1 MLLSYLCYRS
11 LFLHLQIWFP
21 CWILYKN
28 ATRRLSLC
36 MAIEILDF
44 PEGIL
49 VYDVLILRTVS
60 LFFSR
65 FFHSPPHKKSAI
77 DVNYVHED
85 IQFSSFGD
93 IAFEEMFLLN
103 FLSCE
108 SP

>member
-1 MLLSYLCYRS
+1 
-11 LFLHLQIWFP
+11 
-21 CWILYKN
+21 
-28 ATRRLSLC
+28 

-44 PEGIL
+44 PDGIF
-49 VYDVLILRTVS
+49 VYDVSIVRTVS
-60 LFFSR
+60 LFCSR
-65 FFHSPPHKKSAI
+65 FFHSPTHKKSVI

-93 IAFEEMFLLN
+93 IAFEEMSLVN

>member
-1 MLLSYLCYRS
+1 
-11 LFLHLQIWFP
+11 
-21 CWILYKN
+21 
-28 ATRRLSLC
+28 

-49 VYDVLILRTVS
+49 VYDVSILRTVS